1 MGQSASLI
9 ITAAWVRAEVIDLER
24 QVGVGDWMGIGDEH
38 RATVAK
44 VTQHSSEF
52 QLGVSSLEAA
62 YRRVLYPA
70 LGLRAAR
77 VFQEE
82 IGVVAEVIGWGER
95 NGVDA
100 PFDRGQSG
108 SGELCE
114 AMGERADE
122 IPEHLGGEGPVD
134 PAVALGEIR
143 VVVLRAPGR
152 GPSGAGGVGPR
163 PRRGSGPTPPRA
175 GRRPPTLARPNA
187 CHTPAT
193 TRCRRR
199 ARAPRPGRWLR
210 GGLRSGT

>member
-1 MGQSASLI
+1 
-9 ITAAWVRAEVIDLER
+9 VIDLER

-52 QLGVSSLEAA
+52 QLAVSSLEAA

-108 SGELCE
+108 SGDICT
-114 AMGERADE
+114 AIG
-122 IPEHLGGEGPVD
+122 
-134 PAVALGEIR
+134 ALPD
-143 VVVLRAPGR
+143 AN
-152 GPSGAGGVGPR
+152 
-163 PRRGSGPTPPRA
+163 TP
-175 GRRPPTLARPNA
+175 
-187 CHTPAT
+187 H
-193 TRCRRR
+193 
-199 ARAPRPGRWLR
+199 
-210 GGLRSGT
+210 